1 MPSILPFGYVFNCF
15 FFYEMRG
22 GGGGIFVKKK
32 ILGKIKGG
40 QAEKAR
46 VFGKMGRR

>member
-1 MPSILPFGYVFNCF
+1 MVFLL
-15 FFYEMRG
+15 
-22 GGGGIFVKKK
+22 KK